1 MEEIIK
7 DSAVSMEK
15 LVAMLLI
22 YLQKLNIMFITH
34 ISDRLLRDKGLV
46 ILSEPRKIVS
56 KIRSLS
62 NTAREYEEKG
72 YNAYREALK
81 KARSKA
87 LSESLV
93 SIAIDTYVHM
103 RLWES
108 VCRIMDELL
117 SLYEKVMYREDYE
130 PSFKLSLYYDTLQ
143 KYLEFEKD
151 SIRLYSDMIVELQ
164 NLKTEEPR
172 LSTMLELLI
181 DIIKAVLKSEKE
193 HHDRIEAI
201 LKLARR

>member
-130 PSFKLSLYYDTLQ
+130 PSSKLSLYYDTLQ

-181 DIIKAVLKSEKE
+181 DIIKAVLKNEKE